1 MGSSSRMGQGQ
12 SPYPESARASL
23 HLTAVG
29 TAAAAV
35 LPPPSGARRPPSQR
49 GARPASAAS
58 VHIATAYRSVK
69 IEDSPRLGLVPQG
82 QLDSYRR
89 GAL

>member
-23 HLTAVG
+23 HFTAVG
-29 TAAAAV
+29 TAV
-35 LPPPSGARRPPSQR
+35 SGARRPPSQR